1 MRHGINPTGASPL
14 TAQLS
19 ERPRAVIVRP
29 RREPFFVW
37 PGRANFTY
45 ALLLALPVTLWWVL
59 VYHGADWLTG
69 WRSDRVRVH
78 LDVELAMPFVPACV
92 LAYLS
97 LDLVFLM
104 LPFVLRTRSELRALA
119 VCLAAITAVAGVGF
133 VLVPAELAY
142 PPQDPGG
149 WAVPF
154 AVARAMALRYN
165 LVPSLHVAMGCVC
178 LAAYGDRCGAAG
190 KMLLA
195 AWAAAIVASTLLA
208 HQHHLLDVATGLGLA
223 GAGKY
228 FIYDR
233 WRARSPAERTPPPT
247 RPAGPGQSA

>member
-1 MRHGINPTGASPL
+1 MRHGVNPIEASPL
-14 TAQLS
+14 AARIS
-19 ERPRAVIVRP
+19 ERAGAVTQRP
-29 RREPFFVW
+29 RGEPFFAW

-69 WRSDRVRVH
+69 WRADRVRVH
-78 LDVELAMPFVPACV
+78 LDVELEMPFVPACV
-92 LAYLS
+92 LTYLS

-104 LPFVLRTRSELRALA
+104 VPFVLRTRSEMRALA
-119 VCLAAITAVAGVGF
+119 VCLAAITAAAGVGF

-142 PPQDPGG
+142 PPQDVGA

-154 AVARAMALRYN
+154 AVARATALRYN

-178 LAAYGDRCGAAG
+178 LAAYGERCGATG
-190 KMLLA
+190 KVLLA

-208 HQHHLLDVATGLGLA
+208 HQHHLLDAATGLALA
-223 GAGKY
+223 AAGKS

-233 WRARSPAERTPPPT
+233 WRARSPAGRMPPPI
-247 RPAGPGQSA
+247 RPAGPAKSV